1 MIVAIG
7 LLVLAAVLVV
17 VGLLGLALPIL
28 PGAPLLFAGLV
39 LAGWAEGWA
48 HVGLGTMIALG
59 CMALATYA
67 IDFVA
72 GALGASRVGASR
84 LAIVGA
90 VLGGLVG
97 LFLGIV
103 GVLVGPFVGAV
114 LGELAAQRD
123 LGRAGRVGLGVSIGM
138 ALGAA
143 AKLALGF
150 AMIGLFLLA
159 RFV

>member
-1 MIVAIG
+1 MVYDTCSC
-7 LLVLAAVLVV
+7 
-17 VGLLGLALPIL
+17 
-28 PGAPLLFAGLV
+28 
-39 LAGWAEGWA
+39 
-48 HVGLGTMIALG
+48 GTDIRRSREMSKMKQRSI
-59 CMALATYA
+59 
-67 IDFVA
+67 FV
-72 GALGASRVGASR
+72 
-84 LAIVGA
+84 
-90 VLGGLVG
+90 
-97 LFLGIV
+97 GIV

-143 AKLALGF
+143 AKLTLGF